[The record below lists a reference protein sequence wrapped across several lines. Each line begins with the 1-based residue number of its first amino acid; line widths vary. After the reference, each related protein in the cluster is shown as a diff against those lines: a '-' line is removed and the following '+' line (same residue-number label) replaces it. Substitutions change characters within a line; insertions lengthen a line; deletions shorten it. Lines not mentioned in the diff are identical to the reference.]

1 MQKESTTK
9 KIFVADDD
17 EMLGTMLSDFLVEQG
32 CGTVEL
38 FETGEHCL
46 KRMKDELPDVVVLD
60 YYLNSSNLNA
70 QTGMQILDEIHKH
83 FPSVYVIILSS
94 QTSYFVA
101 TRTISKG
108 ATHYVI
114 KGKDSFQEVADV
126 IKDL

>member
-1 MQKESTTK
+1 MLEQTTEK

-17 EMLGTMLSDFLVEQG
+17 EMLGTMLSDFLIEQN

-38 FETGEHCL
+38 FETGERCL
-46 KRMKDELPDVVVLD
+46 KRMKELLPDVVVLD

-94 QTSYFVA
+94 QTSYYVA

-126 IKDL
+126 IKGL

>member
-1 MQKESTTK
+1 MDTK
-9 KIFVADDD
+9 NIFIADDD

-32 CGTVEL
+32 CGKVEL
-38 FETGEHCL
+38 FLTGEHCL
-46 KRMKDELPDVVVLD
+46 KRMKDVQPDVVVLD

-70 QTGMQILDEIHKH
+70 QTGMQILDQVHKQY
-83 FPSVYVIILSS
+83 PGVYVIILSS

-126 IKDL
+126 IKALDL